1 MNNKLKDTYL
11 FILIISK
18 SMLRFLNNVNLA
30 RYTLWQIPA
39 LLLMLFSHIFQLF
52 VHTSNM
58 RHAIAR
64 VDKMN
69 KLQMELVVWGTLHLQ
84 TYITWNIF
92 IGYTIRNFLI
102 NSNTWR
108 TKYLILACYIEYSLS
123 TDLYCNRKCCC
134 A

>member
-69 KLQMELVVWGTLHLQ
+69 KLQMELVV
-84 TYITWNIF
+84 
-92 IGYTIRNFLI
+92 
-102 NSNTWR
+102 
-108 TKYLILACYIEYSLS
+108 
-123 TDLYCNRKCCC
+123 
-134 A
+134 